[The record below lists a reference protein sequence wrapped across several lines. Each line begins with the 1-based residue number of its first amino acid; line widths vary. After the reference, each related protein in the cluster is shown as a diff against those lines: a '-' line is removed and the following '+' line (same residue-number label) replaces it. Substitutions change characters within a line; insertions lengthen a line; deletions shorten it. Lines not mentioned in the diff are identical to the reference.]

1 MSLLPSC
8 TTGMFTQDF
17 QEFVNKC
24 LIKNPTELADLKML
38 MNHTFIKRSEVED
51 VDFAGRL
58 PVEHRG

>member
-1 MSLLPSC
+1 
-8 TTGMFTQDF
+8 MFTQDF

-38 MNHTFIKRSEVED
+38 MNHALTKWSEVED

-58 PVEHRG
+58 PVEHCG